1 MSADKGNNIRW
12 VATRKVDD
20 SIEYLVSHTT
30 WNPDKRFAKVFDT
43 KAGGTKYMKESG
55 LKGTVRKY

>member
-20 SIEYLVSHTT
+20 SISTLYHIQRGIQTRDLQKYLTLRQV
-30 WNPDKRFAKVFDT
+30 
-43 KAGGTKYMKESG
+43 GQKYMKESG